1 MLTPMLELSWCNK
14 ESNVCVI
21 IICGLVSDGRHDVK
35 FLKRYHL
42 AKNWIL
48 FTRTPRLASR
58 IRWRVG
64 SRLSNSLW
72 LYCYYALLL
81 RLTVR
86 GYYSRVTWP
95 PCIVFLRQATTRTR
109 TCWIERRW
117 RLWVVLAGR
126 IWDWWTCAKRQTLSL
141 LHVYICINNNKTQS
155 CTHQYNMHTIHY
167 ITHIHTH
174 MRTLSYA
181 YINNSKI

>member
-1 MLTPMLELSWCNK
+1 MLTPMLELSWCHK

-21 IICGLVSDGRHDVK
+21 IISRLVSNGRHDVK

-126 IWDWWTCAKRQTLSL
+126 IWDWWTCAKRQTHFLSCT
-141 LHVYICINNNKTQS
+141 YICTNNIKSQS
-155 CTHQYNMHTIHY
+155 YTHQYNMHTIHY
-167 ITHIHTH
+167 ITYPHTRAHSLVCIH
-174 MRTLSYA
+174 
-181 YINNSKI
+181 